1 MIDELFV
8 EIKIEQH
15 KDEKYNSLEEA
26 IQKIRNQFSIFTVG
40 EINEKRLAAAIK
52 NAEDSWNESHRE
64 KLKIEKVKEVI
75 DLGL

>member
-1 MIDELFV
+1 MIDGFV

-15 KDEKYNSLEEA
+15 KDEKYNSLEEI
-26 IQKIRNQFSIFTVG
+26 IQKIRNQFSILTAG

-64 KLKIEKVKEVI
+64 KLKIEKVKAVI